1 MSYSARKKKLWVI
14 AVNFWSQFWPL
25 IKKGTYNFQMPT
37 MLNLF
42 LPTYRIFLNSA
53 HKRAQ
58 YAKWNN
64 VSHVWKD
71 DFPLYLDFLFQSV
84 SSWCLLCFSFVV
96 LSCFQLC
103 CIPLSE
109 LMKSHYPLKK
119 KKRIFLN
126 SII

>member
-1 MSYSARKKKLWVI
+1 
-14 AVNFWSQFWPL
+14 
-25 IKKGTYNFQMPT
+25 MPM
-37 MLNLF
+37 MLSLF
-42 LPTYRIFLNSA
+42 LPTYSMLRIFLNSA

-119 KKRIFLN
+119 KKKNIFEFYNLKFFNSMYKGNRIKGFKIQKLIN
-126 SII
+126 FTHFN